1 MNSQA
6 FMSAHIA
13 RVGEVLEFVRSGV
26 ASNFWGLGCPSWCGA
41 PSWTSLSLAFLA
53 GTASGLCLALAGLLA
68 SLYLLGFVHPPVTT
82 VTRPAFLRP
91 EGLHPRLQGYLHGL

>member
-41 PSWTSLSLAFLA
+41 PSWTSLFLAFLA
-53 GTASGLCLALAGLLA
+53 GTASGLCLALAGCLA
-68 SLYLLGFVHPPVTT
+68 GLYLLGLVHPPVTA